1 MIIRHHYRQI
11 ALMTLAHQ
19 VLQQTILQV
28 SVPFLVPHLHETLP
42 NFFVILESPRLIN
55 LSQVD
60 VLAKG
65 VV

>member
-1 MIIRHHYRQI
+1 
-11 ALMTLAHQ
+11 MTLAHQ
-19 VLQQTILQV
+19 VLQEPILQIR
-28 SVPFLVPHLHETLP
+28 VPFLVPHLHETFP